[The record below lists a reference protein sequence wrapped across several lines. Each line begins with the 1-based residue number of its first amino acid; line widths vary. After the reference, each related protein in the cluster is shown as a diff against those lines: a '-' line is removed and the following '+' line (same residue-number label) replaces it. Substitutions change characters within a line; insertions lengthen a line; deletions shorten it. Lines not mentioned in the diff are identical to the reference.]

1 MKETQLRAGSLFV
14 YTGGMSHQEIPA
26 VYRFDREETA
36 IDRIANAHFQRL
48 MDLDPE
54 AATING
60 FKGRETEYWDYS
72 PAGHEADLAEYRA
85 TLDELNAAQ
94 PVDDIDRV
102 TVDAMN
108 ERLGLRLKLAEAGL
122 GYWEI
127 NNIASPSQN
136 IRSIFDLMN
145 RKTEDDWKNIS
156 GRMANVPGAI
166 DGYIET
172 LEKARG
178 EGKISARRQVEIVI
192 EQTDAYISEDGFFAK
207 LAEEV
212 AEAVPALADEAKAN
226 AALAVEGYTKLNTY
240 LRETLL
246 PEAPAE
252 DAVGR
257 ERYSLYSRQFLGA
270 TVDLE
275 ETYAWGVEE
284 LDRIIAEQQEVAE
297 LIKPGSS
304 IEEAKEI
311 LDADPERQLK
321 GKDALKAWMQGK
333 SDAAVAAL
341 KDKYFEIGGPMEEL
355 ECMIAPTEEGGIYY
369 TGPSS
374 DWERPGRMWWSVP
387 AGEDTFGTW
396 RETSTVYHEGVPG
409 HHLQIAV
416 ATAVQNSLNLWRS
429 QGIWVSGHGEGW
441 ALYAERL
448 MEELGFLKDP
458 GDRMGMLDGQRLRAA
473 RVVFDIGVHCGFEI
487 PERWVK
493 ELGVEPG
500 IWDAESG
507 KKFLDVNVDM
517 SEGTRNF
524 EYNRYLGWPGQAPS
538 YKIGQRIWEQLREES
553 RSKGVDDKDFHTK
566 ALVLG
571 SVGLDTLK
579 RALA

>member
-1 MKETQLRAGSLFV
+1 MT
-14 YTGGMSHQEIPA
+14 TNTEIPE
-26 VYRFDREETA
+26 VYRFEREETDV
-36 IDRIANAHFQRL
+36 DRIANAHYRRL
-48 MDLDPE
+48 LELSPE
-54 AATING
+54 TATING
-60 FKGRETEYWDYS
+60 EKGRETEYDDYS
-72 PAGHEADLAEYRA
+72 PAGHAAHMEEIRRTLEAI
-85 TLDELNAAQ
+85 NAAT
-94 PVDDIDRV
+94 PADDIDKV
-102 TVDAMN
+102 TIDAMN
-108 ERLGLRLKLAEAGL
+108 ERLGLSLELDEAGL

-127 NNIASPSQN
+127 NNIASPSQG

-145 RKTEDDWKNIS
+145 RKTEEDWAHIS

-172 LEKARG
+172 LEAARA
-178 EGKISARRQVEIVI
+178 EGKISARRQVKIVI
-192 EQTDAYISEDGFFAK
+192 EQTDAYIAEDGFFAK

-212 AEAVPALADEAKAN
+212 AEAAPSLADEAQAN
-226 AALAVEGYTKLNTY
+226 AKLAIEGYTKLNTY

-252 DAVGR
+252 DAVGI
-257 ERYSLYSRQFLGA
+257 ERYALYSRQFLGA
-270 TVDLE
+270 TVDLA

-284 LDRIIAEQQEVAE
+284 LDRIIAEQEEVAQ
-297 LIKPGSS
+297 LIKPGAS
-304 IEEAKEI
+304 IAEAKEI

-321 GKDALKAWMQGK
+321 GKDALQAWMQEK
-333 SDAAVAAL
+333 SDAAVEAL
-341 KDKYFEIGGPMEEL
+341 KDDYFEIAGPMLNL

-387 AGEDTFGTW
+387 PGEDSFGTW

-409 HHLQIAV
+409 HHLQIAA
-416 ATAVQNSLNLWRS
+416 ATAVQDSLNLWRA
-429 QGIWVSGHGEGW
+429 QGCWVSGHGEGW

-448 MEELGFLKDP
+448 MEELGFLADP
-458 GDRMGMLDGQRLRAA
+458 GDRMGMLDAQRLRAA

-507 KKFLDVNVDM
+507 KRFLDVNVDM
-517 SEGTRNF
+517 SEGTRTF

-538 YKIGQRIWEQLREES
+538 YKVGQRIWEQLRDAA
-553 RSKGVDDKDFHTK
+553 RNRGIADKDFHTQ
-566 ALVLG
+566 ALILG

-579 RALA
+579 RALGEK

>member
-1 MKETQLRAGSLFV
+1 
-14 YTGGMSHQEIPA
+14 MSKNEIPE
-26 VYRFDREETA
+26 VYRFDREETE

-48 MDLDPE
+48 MDKDPE
-54 AATING
+54 LATING
-60 FKGRETEYWDYS
+60 VKGRETEYGDYS
-72 PAGHEADLAEYRA
+72 PAGQEADLAEYRT
-85 TLDELNAAQ
+85 TLEELNAAT
-94 PVDDIDRV
+94 PADDVDRV
-102 TVDAMN
+102 TLDAMN
-108 ERLGLRLKLAEAGL
+108 ERLGLNLELAEAGL

-127 NNIASPSQN
+127 NNLASPSQN

-145 RKTEDDWKNIS
+145 RNTEEDWKNIS

-172 LEKARG
+172 LEKARQ
-178 EGKISARRQVEIVI
+178 EGKVSAHRQVSIVI
-192 EQTDAYISEDGFFAK
+192 EQTDAYIAEDGFFAK

-212 AEAVPALADEAKAN
+212 AEAAPSLAEEAKAN
-226 AALAVEGYTKLNTY
+226 AAIAIEGYTKLNTY

-246 PEAPAE
+246 PEAPE
-252 DAVGR
+252 QDAVGA
-257 ERYSLYSRQFLGA
+257 ERYALYSRQFLGA
-270 TVDLE
+270 KVDLA

-284 LDRIIAEQQEVAE
+284 LDRIIAEQQQVAE
-297 LIKPGSS
+297 LIKPGAS

-311 LDADPERQLK
+311 LDADPERQLH
-321 GKDALKAWMQGK
+321 GKDALKAWMQDK

-409 HHLQIAV
+409 HHLQISV
-416 ATAVQNSLNLWRS
+416 ATAAQDSLNLWRS
-429 QGIWVSGHGEGW
+429 QSVWVSGSGEGW

-458 GDRMGMLDGQRLRAA
+458 GDQMGMLDGQRLRAA

-538 YKIGQRIWEQLREES
+538 YKIGQRIWEQLRDDARS
-553 RSKGVDDKDFHTK
+553 RGIADKDFHTQ
-566 ALVLG
+566 ALILG